1 MLKLHLFGSLGASW
15 HPVGGVGEPIRLTA
29 RPGGLLA
36 YLALA
41 RGQFFTRG
49 ELMATL
55 WGESHESSAVGCF
68 NTTLWRLR
76 KAVERAPLRVGD
88 LIACTHHGAV
98 GMPHDAQ
105 FVMDVEEFERL
116 VVPPLGKPIEQL
128 EPGDVETL
136 KAGVARYTDDILAG
150 FSDEWAM
157 RERERL
163 RRHHLNALG
172 RLMQLCTLARD
183 YPGAIGYAQRILD
196 CDMLR
201 EDIHCELMRLLLRN
215 GQRALALRQF
225 ERCRDALRK
234 ELAIQPMRETMAL
247 YQQIAEHA
255 VGHEH
260 LQADDIR
267 RPPPEGVKETRGG
280 PSFSCDAQDAPRPA
294 AAPPVPGSGPAPLGA
309 ADLIAAARRHLALAD
324 EQLQRTLP
332 LVTPSSHPHQSS

>member
-1 MLKLHLFGSLGASW
+1 MLKLHLFGSLGATW
-15 HPVGGVGEPIRLTA
+15 HPTGGAAEPIRLTA

-41 RGQFFTRG
+41 RGQFFTRDA
-49 ELMATL
+49 LMATL
-55 WGESHESSAVGCF
+55 WGEGRDSGSVGCF

-76 KAVERAPLRVGD
+76 KAVERPPLRAGE
-88 LIACTHHGAV
+88 LIASAHHGAV

-105 FVMDVEEFERL
+105 FMLDVEDFQRL
-116 VVPPLGKPIEQL
+116 VVPALAKPIEQL
-128 EPGDVETL
+128 VPSDL
-136 KAGVARYTDDILAG
+136 DDLQQGVARYTDDMLAG

-172 RLMQLCTLARD
+172 RLMQLCTLGRD
-183 YPGAIGYAQRILD
+183 LGGAIGYAQRILD
-196 CDMLR
+196 HDMLR

-225 ERCRDALRK
+225 ERCREALRN

-247 YQQIAEHA
+247 YQQIADHA
-255 VGHEH
+255 IGH
-260 LQADDIR
+260 A
-267 RPPPEGVKETRGG
+267 
-280 PSFSCDAQDAPRPA
+280 AQPASPVA
-294 AAPPVPGSGPAPLGA
+294 AAPADTTIAAMAASPTASPDAPNA
-309 ADLIAAARRHLALAD
+309 ADLIVSARHHLALAD

-332 LVTPSSHPHQSS
+332 LLSPPFAVPPSHARHHP

>member
-1 MLKLHLFGSLGASW
+1 MLKLHLFGSLGATW
-15 HPVGGVGEPIRLTA
+15 HPTGGAAEPIRLTA

-41 RGQFFTRG
+41 RGQFFTRDA
-49 ELMATL
+49 LMATL
-55 WGESHESSAVGCF
+55 WGEGRDSGTVGCF

-76 KAVERAPLRVGD
+76 KAVERPPLRAGE
-88 LIACTHHGAV
+88 LIACAHHGAV

-105 FVMDVEEFERL
+105 FMLDVEDFQRL
-116 VVPPLGKPIEQL
+116 VVPALAKPIEQL
-128 EPGDVETL
+128 APGDLENL
-136 KAGVARYTDDILAG
+136 ERGVARYTDDILAG

-172 RLMQLCTLARD
+172 RLMQLCTLGRD
-183 YPGAIGYAQRILD
+183 LNGAIGYAQRILD
-196 CDMLR
+196 HDMLR

-225 ERCRDALRK
+225 ERCRDALRN

-247 YQQIAEHA
+247 YQQIADHA
-255 VGHEH
+255 IGHAAQ
-260 LQADDIR
+260 LA
-267 RPPPEGVKETRGG
+267 PPT
-280 PSFSCDAQDAPRPA
+280 SPA
-294 AAPPVPGSGPAPLGA
+294 AAGPADTTVAATAAHPTAAPASPDAAAA
-309 ADLIAAARRHLALAD
+309 ADLIASARHHLALAD

-332 LVTPSSHPHQSS
+332 LVSPLSAASPSHARHPF

>member
-1 MLKLHLFGSLGASW
+1 MLKLQFFGSLGASW
-15 HPVGGVGEPIRLTA
+15 HPAGGSAEPIRLTA

-49 ELMATL
+49 ELMTTL
-55 WGESHESSAVGCF
+55 WGESHDTSTVGCF

-76 KAVERAPLRVGD
+76 KAVERAPLSVGD
-88 LIACTHHGAV
+88 LLACSHHGAV
-98 GMPHDAQ
+98 GMPRDAP
-105 FVMDVEEFERL
+105 FVLDVEDFQRL
-116 VVPPLGKPIEQL
+116 VVPALAKPIEL
-128 EPGDVETL
+128 LAPGDL
-136 KAGVARYTDDILAG
+136 DNLQRGVARYTDDILAG

-172 RLMQLCTLARD
+172 RLMQLSTLARD
-183 YPGAIGYAQRILD
+183 YAAAIGYAQRILD
-196 CDMLR
+196 HDLLR

-247 YQQIAEHA
+247 YHEIAEHA
-255 VGHEH
+255 VGHETH
-260 LQADDIR
+260 PSD
-267 RPPPEGVKETRGG
+267 ETRQTHQ
-280 PSFSCDAQDAPRPA
+280 PHPA
-294 AAPPVPGSGPAPLGA
+294 AEAPAAHRPQTNSSGDPLPPDA
-309 ADLIAAARRHLALAD
+309 ASLIATARQHLALAD
-324 EQLQRTLP
+324 AHLQRTLP
-332 LVTPSSHPHQSS
+332 FVTPPSVTPPSQGRHPS